1 MKTVMYFLAV
11 LFMVLFIM
19 FDSFGWAVMALV
31 AFMLAIK
38 IELQEDLY
46 NIYAALSAKLDKQNQ
61 SEQSEQ

>member
-1 MKTVMYFLAV
+1 MKSIMYFFAV

-46 NIYAALSAKLDKQNQ
+46 NIYTALSAKLDKQNQ

>member
-1 MKTVMYFLAV
+1 MYFLAV

-61 SEQSEQ
+61 SE